1 MRFWP
6 RFETRA
12 ATSYTDVV
20 LAGLAANAIGSTTA
34 RVASLAAV
42 EACSGLWGRSFASA
56 VITPSSLASAL
67 TPAIL
72 ERIGRALLLRGEA
85 LFEIVVEAVS

>member
-20 LAGLAANAIGSTTA
+20 LAGLAANAIGSTTLS
-34 RVASLAAV
+34 VATLGAV
-42 EACSGLWGRSFASA
+42 EACAGLWGRSFASA
-56 VITPSSLASAL
+56 VITPPSLANAL
-67 TPAIL
+67 TPAHSRTNREGL
-72 ERIGRALLLRGEA
+72 AFAR
-85 LFEIVVEAVS
+85 